1 MQLLDAVNK
10 RVATPHAVG
19 LPMPVVFIGVT
30 GSVWLVHVTSI
41 FNSPSLLPLFT
52 PLSFCSLSFLF
63 FLLFIFL
70 FCCYVLVP
78 LHSLSV
84 ELRKGI
90 GAVGRH
96 TLPLLFY
103 V

>member
-30 GSVWLVHVTSI
+30 SSVWLVHVTSI
-41 FNSPSLLPLFT
+41 FNSTSWSYTCVSTGEYNQRFSSSPFLCCLLLAPPEST
-52 PLSFCSLSFLF
+52 
-63 FLLFIFL
+63 
-70 FCCYVLVP
+70 
-78 LHSLSV
+78 
-84 ELRKGI
+84 
-90 GAVGRH
+90 GR
-96 TLPLLFY
+96 